1 MNIPKKPFSWD
12 DFKSGKCYVRV
23 QDDSNKAFFL
33 RQCEE
38 QGIRWTTGHNA
49 TRFDPGRNYPVKLL
63 ILDGALIFADAEN
76 MTVSSIPGYD
86 ARIPINVKRHAND
99 ESAPVTTIV
108 IRSDGNK
115 TSAIMKEGKKLVAC
129 AEARRNPHDEPDVQL
144 ASFLCVARLFK
155 NKYGLSVSEGPHD
168 IGWAIRNVK
177 AGKKATRKGWNGKGQ
192 YICLA
197 SEISYRTPEG
207 TIVKPTHTAYGN
219 QAIAFVG
226 TSGTQL
232 GWLASQADLLA
243 QDWELVE

>member
-1 MNIPKKPFSWD
+1 MSTPQKLFSWD
-12 DFKSGKCYVRV
+12 DFKSGKCFVRAC
-23 QDDSNKAFFL
+23 DDESKNLFL

-38 QGIRWTTGHNA
+38 HGIRWNSGDKA
-49 TRFDPGRNYPVKLL
+49 TAFNPGSCFPILFEISLSSRMCYVNEHDNPVS
-63 ILDGALIFADAEN
+63 D
-76 MTVSSIPGYD
+76 
-86 ARIPINVKRHAND
+86 IPIFEAKAVLKDKTQGN
-99 ESAPVTTIV
+99 PVTTIV

-115 TSAIMKEGKKLVAC
+115 TSAIMKDGKKLVAC
-129 AEARRNPHDEPDVQL
+129 AETRRNPHDEPDVQI
-144 ASFLCVARLFK
+144 ASFLCIARLFK
-155 NKYGLSVSEGPHD
+155 DKYGLSVSEEPHD
-168 IGWAIRNVK
+168 IGWAIRKVK

-207 TIVKPTHTAYGN
+207 TIVKPTHIAYGN

>member
-1 MNIPKKPFSWD
+1 MNTPQKLFSWD
-12 DFKSGKCYVRV
+12 DFKSGKCFVRAC
-23 QDDSNKAFFL
+23 DDESKNLFL

-38 QGIRWTTGHNA
+38 QGIRWASGDKATDWNVGCCFPIDFAYDFRGMVYAGGHTNPV
-49 TRFDPGRNYPVKLL
+49 FESPGFEAKAVLKDKTQGN
-63 ILDGALIFADAEN
+63 
-76 MTVSSIPGYD
+76 
-86 ARIPINVKRHAND
+86 
-99 ESAPVTTIV
+99 PVTTIV

-129 AEARRNPHDEPDVQL
+129 AEARRNPHDEPDVQS
-144 ASFLCVARLFK
+144 ASFLCIARLFK
-155 NKYGLSVSEGPHD
+155 DKYGLSISEEPHD
-168 IGWAIRNVK
+168 IGWAIRKVK

-207 TIVKPTHTAYGN
+207 TIVKPTHIAYGN

>member
-1 MNIPKKPFSWD
+1 MNEPKKPFSWD
-12 DFKSGKCYVRV
+12 DFKSGKRYVRAC
-23 QDDSNKAFFL
+23 DDESKNLFL

-38 QGIRWTTGHNA
+38 QGIRWTSGDKATDWNVGCCFPIDFACGLGGMVYADGH
-49 TRFDPGRNYPVKLL
+49 TEPVFDDPGFEAKAVLKDNTQ
-63 ILDGALIFADAEN
+63 G
-76 MTVSSIPGYD
+76 S
-86 ARIPINVKRHAND
+86 PI
-99 ESAPVTTIV
+99 TTIV
-108 IRSDGNK
+108 IRSDGTK

-155 NKYGLSVSEGPHD
+155 DKYGISVSEASHD
-168 IGWAIRNVK
+168 IGWAIRHVK
-177 AGKKATRKGWNGKGQ
+177 AGKKAARKGWNGKGQ

-197 SEISYRTPEG
+197 SGISYRTPEG
-207 TIVKPTHTAYGN
+207 TIVNPTHIAYGN

-243 QDWELVE
+243 KDWELVK